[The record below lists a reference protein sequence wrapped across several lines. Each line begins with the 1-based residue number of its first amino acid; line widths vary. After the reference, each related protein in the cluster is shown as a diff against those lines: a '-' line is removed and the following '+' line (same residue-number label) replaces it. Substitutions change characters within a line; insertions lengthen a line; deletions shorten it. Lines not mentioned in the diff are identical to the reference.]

1 LTSTGKVDRRALPAP
16 DASALARAGERV
28 APRTPIEQEI
38 AAVWAEVLGLTRGEE
53 AGAGAIGIHD
63 NFFDLGGHSLL
74 ATQIVARLRG
84 RYPVELPLRKLFE
97 APTVAGLAAAV
108 EEALLAQQSEEELLR
123 LLDELEGLPDNE
135 LGSVRDE
142 GGTG

>member
-1 LTSTGKVDRRALPAP
+1 V
-16 DASALARAGERV
+16 
-28 APRTPIEQEI
+28 
-38 AAVWAEVLGLTRGEE
+38 AVWAEVLGLTRGEE